1 MNTAA
6 DSKAIFD
13 YHRNMIFFH
22 GNQGTAALGWKDQES
37 QLIRFKVLAQ
47 IGDLNGCSVLDTGC
61 GHGDL
66 LEYLLP
72 LYPQITYTGF
82 EQIPELLVEANKRYG
97 KLPKCS
103 FIQGDFMSD
112 EIPAS
117 DYVIASGSL
126 NYFSSDPD
134 FIYKA
139 IVKLFAQSKFGM
151 GFNLLSSIIPNG
163 FLVAYDQQKILTF
176 CQTIS
181 RKALLIND
189 YSEEDF
195 TIFLYR

>member
-22 GNQGTAALGWKDQES
+22 GNQATAALGWKDQES

-47 IGDLNGCSVLDTGC
+47 IANLNGCSVLDTGC

-66 LEYLLP
+66 LAYLLP
-72 LYPQITYTGF
+72 LYPQITYTGL
-82 EQIPELLVEANKRYG
+82 EQIPELLMEANRRYG

-103 FIQGDFMSD
+103 FMQGDFMSD

-139 IVKLFAQSKFGM
+139 IAKLFAQSKLGM
-151 GFNLLSSIIPNG
+151 GFNLLSSIIPNSL
-163 FLVAYDQQKILTF
+163 LVAYNQQKILAF

>member
-6 DSKAIFD
+6 DSQAIFD

-37 QLIRFKVLAQ
+37 QLIRFKVLAR
-47 IGDLNGCSVLDTGC
+47 IADLNGCSVLDTGC

-66 LEYLLP
+66 LAYLLP
-72 LYPQITYTGF
+72 LYPQITYMGL
-82 EQIPELLVEANKRYG
+82 EQIPELLVEANRRYG
-97 KLPKCS
+97 KLPNCS
-103 FIQGDFMSD
+103 FIQGNFMSD

-126 NYFSSDPD
+126 NYFNSDPD

-139 IVKLFAQSKFGM
+139 IAKLLAHSKLGM
-151 GFNLLSSIIPNG
+151 GFNLLSNIIPNG
-163 FLVAYDQQKILTF
+163 LLVAYDQQKILAF